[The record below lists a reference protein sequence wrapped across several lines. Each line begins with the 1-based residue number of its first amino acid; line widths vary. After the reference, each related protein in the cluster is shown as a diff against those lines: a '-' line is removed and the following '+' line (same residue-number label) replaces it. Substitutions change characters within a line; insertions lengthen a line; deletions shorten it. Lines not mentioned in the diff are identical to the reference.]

1 MGEFAIRIAKR
12 GIIAPLGMRAA
23 GVYCGIKGQM
33 PEVGGQKKQKNE
45 EKDLALIKSEVPAR
59 AAGVFTQN
67 KLKSPS
73 VLVSK
78 ENLKGGLIQAV
89 VVNSGNANCCTGKK
103 GMEDARMMAKIT
115 AKELRVNEKQVIVA
129 STGIIG
135 QPLPFNLI
143 KKGIKKAGK
152 ELSASSPIK
161 KEATSRGIEEAEK
174 LNAKGVFDAAEAIMT
189 TDKIPKAVAVDFEID
204 KKRVSIGAIAKG
216 SGMLSPN
223 LATMLCF
230 IATDAVISRECLKR
244 SLKWAVDKS
253 FNLITVDG
261 DTSPSDMVIILAN
274 GLAKNKE
281 IREGSKEFNKF
292 YAALYTVTFI
302 LARFMVVD
310 GEGAT
315 KSIDVVV
322 KNAKTFS
329 QAEKVARS
337 IANSNLVKTALFGA
351 DPNWGRIMTAVGYA
365 GVELDINKVDIY
377 FDKIKVAG
385 KGNAFPF
392 NEKEVKEMLEEEE
405 VKVTVDL
412 NSGKAEAT
420 VLTCDLSY
428 EYVKINAEYRT

>member
-1 MGEFAIRIAKR
+1 MGEFAIKTIKGG
-12 GIIAPLGMRAA
+12 GITAPLGMKAV
-23 GVYCGIKGQM
+23 GVYCGIRGQM
-33 PEVGGQKKQKNE
+33 SEVRGQKKQKNE
-45 EKDLALIKSEVPAR
+45 ERDLALIKSEVPAR

-89 VVNSGNANCCTGKK
+89 VVNGGNANCCTGGK

-115 AKELRVNEKQVIVA
+115 ANELRVNEEQVIVA

-135 QPLPFNLI
+135 QPLPFNLVE
-143 KKGIKKAGK
+143 KGIKKAAK
-152 ELSASSPIK
+152 ELSRSSHIK
-161 KEATSRGIEEAEK
+161 LDATGG
-174 LNAKGVFDAAEAIMT
+174 LDAARAIMT
-189 TDKIPKAVAVDFEID
+189 TDKIPKMIAAHFEIGG
-204 KKRVSIGAIAKG
+204 KKITIGAIAKG

-230 IATDAVISRECLKR
+230 MATDAVISHECLER
-244 SLKWAVDKS
+244 SLKRAVDKS

-261 DTSPSDMVIILAN
+261 DTSPSDMVVVLAN
-274 GLAKNKE
+274 GLAKNEE
-281 IREGSKEFNKF
+281 IREEGKEFNKF
-292 YAALYTVTFI
+292 YAALYTVTST
-302 LARFMVVD
+302 LARFMVID

-315 KSIDVVV
+315 KLVDVVV

-365 GVELDINKVDIY
+365 GVDLDINKVDIY
-377 FDKIKVAG
+377 FGGVKVAE
-385 KGNAFPF
+385 KGDAFPF
-392 NEKEVKEMLEEEE
+392 NEKEVKKILEKEE

-412 NSGKAEAT
+412 NSGRAEAT
-420 VLTCDLSY
+420 ILTCDLSY
-428 EYVKINAEYRT
+428 DYVKINAEYRT

>member
-1 MGEFAIRIAKR
+1 MGEFAIKTIKG
-12 GIIAPLGMRAA
+12 GITAPLGMKAT
-23 GVYCGIKGQM
+23 GVYCGIDGSWLM
-33 PEVGGQKKQKNE
+33 AHGSRLKNKE
-45 EKDLALIKSEVPAR
+45 RDLALIKSEVPAR

-89 VVNSGNANCCTGKK
+89 VVNSGNANCCTGEK

-115 AKELRVNEKQVIVA
+115 ANEIRVNEGQVIVA

-135 QPLPFNLI
+135 QPLPFNLVE
-143 KKGIKKAGK
+143 KGIKKAAK
-152 ELSASSPIK
+152 KLSA
-161 KEATSRGIEEAEK
+161 
-174 LNAKGVFDAAEAIMT
+174 KGGFDAARAIMT
-189 TDKIPKAVAVDFEID
+189 TDKIPKVFAVDFEID
-204 KKRVSIGAIAKG
+204 KKKVTIGAIAKG
-216 SGMLSPN
+216 SGMLCPN

-230 IATDAVISRECLKR
+230 MATDAVISRKCLER
-244 SLKWAVDKS
+244 SLKRAVDKS

-281 IREGSKEFNKF
+281 IREESKEFNKF
-292 YAALYTVTFI
+292 YAALYFVTFI
-302 LARFMVVD
+302 LARFMVMD

-315 KSIDVVV
+315 KLIEVVV

-365 GVELDINKVDIY
+365 GVDLDINKVDIY
-377 FDKIKVAG
+377 FDKIKVAE

-392 NEKEVKEMLEEEE
+392 NEKEVKELLKGEE

-412 NSGKAEAT
+412 NSGGAEAV

-428 EYVKINAEYRT
+428 DYIKINAEYRT

>member
-1 MGEFAIRIAKR
+1 MGEFAIKIIKGG
-12 GIIAPLGMRAA
+12 GIIAPLGMKAA
-23 GVYCGIKGQM
+23 GVYCGIDGSGLTAHGSWLKN
-33 PEVGGQKKQKNE
+33 KK
-45 EKDLALIKSEVPAR
+45 KDLALIKSEVPAK

-73 VLVSK
+73 VLISK
-78 ENLKGGLIQAV
+78 ENLKGGLVQAV

-103 GMEDARMMAKIT
+103 GVEDARMMAKIT
-115 AKELRVNEKQVIVA
+115 ANEVRVNEEQVIVA

-143 KKGIKKAGK
+143 EKGIKEAGK
-152 ELSASSPIK
+152 ELSGSSHIK
-161 KEATSRGIEEAEK
+161 GDATGS
-174 LNAKGVFDAAEAIMT
+174 LDAALAIMT
-189 TDKIPKAVAVDFEID
+189 TDKIPKMIAVDFKID
-204 KKRVSIGAIAKG
+204 KKKITIGAIAKG

-230 IATDAVISRECLKR
+230 MATDAVISHECLER
-244 SLKWAVDKS
+244 SLKRAVDKS

-281 IREGSKEFNKF
+281 IREGSGEFSKF
-292 YAALYTVTFI
+292 YAALYTVTSA
-302 LARFMVVD
+302 LARFMVMD

-315 KSIDVVV
+315 KLIDVVV
-322 KNAKTFS
+322 KNAKTSS

-351 DPNWGRIMTAVGYA
+351 DPNWGRIITAVGYA
-365 GVELDINKVDIY
+365 GVDLDINKVDIY
-377 FDKIKVAG
+377 FGEVKVAER
-385 KGNAFPF
+385 GNTFPF
-392 NEKEVKEMLEEEE
+392 NEKEVKEMLEKEE

-412 NSGKAEAT
+412 NSGRAEA
-420 VLTCDLSY
+420 VILTCDLSY
-428 EYVKINAEYRT
+428 DYVKINAEYRT